1 MIQYLNFLLQLLQI
15 ILIFYIDI
23 VVIILIEFIIYN
35 NDWKKAE
42 CHDMFVFYSLWH
54 NSLKGENK
62 MNIIEFESQVIVE
75 AKLCG
80 CINNKKSVSY
90 HFIDCVHSLCLGK
103 REIILAQIQACE
115 KLLKYIKD
123 DVEMDVIKKE
133 ITELKLA
140 LDLLHY

>member
-1 MIQYLNFLLQLLQI
+1 
-15 ILIFYIDI
+15 
-23 VVIILIEFIIYN
+23 
-35 NDWKKAE
+35 
-42 CHDMFVFYSLWH
+42 MFVFYSLWH

-62 MNIIEFESQVIVE
+62 LNIIEFESQVIVE

-80 CINNKKSVSY
+80 CTNNKKSVSY

-123 DVEMDVIKKE
+123 DIEMDAIKKE

-140 LDLLHY
+140 LDMLHY